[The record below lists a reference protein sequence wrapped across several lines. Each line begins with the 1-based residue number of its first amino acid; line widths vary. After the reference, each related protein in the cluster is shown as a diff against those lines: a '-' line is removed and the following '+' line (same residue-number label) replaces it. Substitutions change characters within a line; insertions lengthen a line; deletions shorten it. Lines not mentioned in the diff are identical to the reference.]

1 MAPATVQFLTPEWGT
16 ALEAAANATP
26 GFRDAA
32 DAVSLTIQQE
42 IEGGDA
48 YALTFADGALHVR
61 WGVVDDADV
70 VFAQNRDTA
79 ERISRGD
86 LNAQQAFVLGK
97 LRVRGDL
104 ARLLPAR
111 DAFVQLEGAFEKL
124 RDRTVY

>member
-1 MAPATVQFLTPEWGT
+1 MSSPTVQFLSPEWGA
-16 ALEAAANATP
+16 ALEAAANASP
-26 GFRDAA
+26 GFREAA
-32 DAVSLTIQQE
+32 DALSLTIQQE
-42 IEGGDA
+42 IEDGDA
-48 YALTFADGALHVR
+48 YALTFADGALEVR

-79 ERISRGD
+79 ERICRGD

-111 DAFVQLEGAFEKL
+111 DAFVQLERAFEEL
-124 RDRTVY
+124 RDRTAY